1 MEVLLIGLYNSI
13 YSQLGFIW
21 VTEVQRL
28 MQDSMDSMELVA
40 HPPTHPSDILQ
51 FSLRE
56 PMEEGNDRDTSEYHL
71 TVMHTCACTHT
82 HTQFFSSHTPKCTD
96 FLFISSLA
104 QCHLK
109 HQGVKT
115 GFSLRMNINACY
127 VSKVPSFV
135 CLFLCLCVCVCMC
148 PLK

>member
-1 MEVLLIGLYNSI
+1 
-13 YSQLGFIW
+13 
-21 VTEVQRL
+21 
-28 MQDSMDSMELVA
+28 MQDSMELVA
-40 HPPTHPSDILQ
+40 HPHTHPFDILQ
-51 FSLRE
+51 FSLGE

-71 TVMHTCACTHT
+71 TEMHTL
-82 HTQFFSSHTPKCTD
+82 TD

-127 VSKVPSFV
+127 VPSFV